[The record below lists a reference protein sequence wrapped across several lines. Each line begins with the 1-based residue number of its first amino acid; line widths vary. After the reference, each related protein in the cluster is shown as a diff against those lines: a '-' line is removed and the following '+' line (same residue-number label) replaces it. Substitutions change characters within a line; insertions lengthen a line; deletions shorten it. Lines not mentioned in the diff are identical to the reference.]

1 MQLKYT
7 INIIYYDL
15 NFSKY
20 INPTYNLS
28 YDTHMEQL
36 KRDKQKINNLF
47 AITKKLLVTN
57 WRTDAYAFNMSP
69 PP

>member
-7 INIIYYDL
+7 INIIYSDL

-47 AITKKLLVTN
+47 AITKKLPRNEL
-57 WRTDAYAFNMSP
+57 AY
-69 PP
+69 